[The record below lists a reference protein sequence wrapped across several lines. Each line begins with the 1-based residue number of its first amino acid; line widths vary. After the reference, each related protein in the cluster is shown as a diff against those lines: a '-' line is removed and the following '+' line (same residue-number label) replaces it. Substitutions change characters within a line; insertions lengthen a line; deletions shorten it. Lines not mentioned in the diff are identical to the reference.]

1 MLDMRVRA
9 TRDVRANLKVSP
21 VKDMFFLKEVPLCK
35 EVFFM
40 VGGFIVLK
48 KKWLLLIPI
57 ADWPWITHLTSQPLA
72 WFLVPELLRNKTKIW
87 LGIGTH
93 TSGGKYREHDH
104 PISLHSVLMSLF
116 SSQHSGSVKNMQEH
130 SAPSLKLGLSGMLF
144 GIGTS
149 SSSIIFIFI

>member
-48 KKWLLLIPI
+48 KKMTALDSNRRLTM
-57 ADWPWITHLTSQPLA
+57 DYSSHITA
-72 WFLVPELLRNKTKIW
+72 IGLVPC
-87 LGIGTH
+87 
-93 TSGGKYREHDH
+93 
-104 PISLHSVLMSLF
+104 
-116 SSQHSGSVKNMQEH
+116 
-130 SAPSLKLGLSGMLF
+130 A
-144 GIGTS
+144 
-149 SSSIIFIFI
+149 